1 MATEEV
7 TIPFPQSINEFRRLY
22 EAGAFAVDIKNW
34 LGEQGLELDQDFQ
47 WRVDPDAREITFTF
61 KKNTSWASLVA
72 LKFLDK

>member
-7 TIPFPQSINEFRRLY
+7 IIPFPQSKNEFRRLY
-22 EAGAFAVDIKNW
+22 EASEFAVDIKKW
-34 LGEQGLELDQDFQ
+34 LNEQGLELKQDFD

-72 LKFLDK
+72 LKFSDK